1 MNHEKALQY
10 YASVLDDD
18 LTIGA
23 NHLLD
28 DLPTTF
34 TATDFLY
41 FFALRDR
48 FWSDVADEEERLMT
62 SAAMTECYLSA
73 WLHIHSGVFRFNERV
88 HDLEHC
94 ILYGDLLSGAFS
106 EHLIALDKIGL
117 LEQWLDLLQKINREL
132 LTYSLEGRSTME
144 KKSCLVKRLVEY
156 LVPGD
161 DQESMM
167 SDAEKLLVE
176 NTLPGA
182 ASVSLAALRD
192 CASDAPGTAW
202 SSSVALRALRE

>member
-73 WLHIHSGVFRFNERV
+73 WLHIHSGDFRFNERV

-132 LTYSLEGRSTME
+132 LAYSLEGRSTME
-144 KKSCLVKRLVEY
+144 KKSCLVKRRCLER
-156 LVPGD
+156 
-161 DQESMM
+161 
-167 SDAEKLLVE
+167 LLF
-176 NTLPGA
+176 LWR
-182 ASVSLAALRD
+182 L
-192 CASDAPGTAW
+192 CATVRRTHQGPHGP
-202 SSSVALRALRE
+202 RALHCGHCVNRWIHEEFNAATKDKKYTQGSRC